1 MAKKKIDN
9 KQKAKPNKRKM
20 MNKIIVFTMAGMML
34 LSTVAGTVT
43 TLMSSNDNYE
53 TYLEKT
59 ELALE
64 QATKVKNDT
73 IGKIVEKQT
82 KDKDYSLDT
91 MIDLFGS
98 NPAYIS
104 LDYKVYSDN
113 DKVEKQLDKLKNKK
127 YSEDDMIELVWKTD
141 DDNLV
146 TTYIA
151 SDIKDEV
158 KVVGLLV
165 NDLSIT
171 ASSIKDNKKVSK
183 TDTKF
188 EDIANLDLSLAQ
200 IEEKVGSLHTYNIQ
214 YPLLAESKTVQNS
227 LTEKDD
233 AKYLMA
239 NKMVRT
245 ENSTI
250 VVSTKD
256 DKVLSIRE
264 VLDNYDKITKLDK
277 ETFTKVSENE
287 KLKEEEFLSLV
298 KEAKLTSVE
307 LVENEDNKSVKQ
319 NSYLIKDSE
328 GEVNSI
334 VFKDGAFNNIEP
346 ID

>member
-9 KQKAKPNKRKM
+9 KQKAKPNKKKM

-43 TLMSSNDNYE
+43 TLMNSGNDYA

-59 ELALE
+59 DLALE
-64 QATKVKNDT
+64 QATKVKDDV
-73 IGKIVEKQT
+73 IEKIVEKQT

-91 MIDLFGS
+91 MIDLFKS

-104 LDYKVYSDN
+104 LDYKVYYD
-113 DKVEKQLDKLKNKK
+113 DAKVEKQLDKLKNKK

-151 SDIKDEV
+151 SDMKEDKI

-171 ASSIKDNKKVSK
+171 TSSIKDNKKVSK
-183 TDTKF
+183 TETKF
-188 EDIANLDLSLAQ
+188 EDIANLDLTIAE
-200 IEEKVGSLHTYNIQ
+200 IEEKVGSLHTYNVQ
-214 YPLLAESKTVQNS
+214 YPLLAESKTVQDS
-227 LTEKDD
+227 LAEGED
-233 AKYLMA
+233 AKTLMA

-250 VVSTKD
+250 IVSTKD
-256 DKVLSIRE
+256 DKVFAIRE
-264 VLDNYDKITKLDK
+264 VLDSYNKITKLDK
-277 ETFTKVSENE
+277 ETYTKISEDK
-287 KLKEEEFLSLV
+287 KLKEEDFLNTV
-298 KEAKLTSVE
+298 KDAKLTSVE
-307 LVENEDNKSVKQ
+307 LVENDDKKSVKS
-319 NSYLIKDSE
+319 NTYTIKDSE
-328 GEVNSI
+328 DKTHVI
-334 VFKDGAFNNIEP
+334 VFNDGVL
-346 ID
+346 DTLQ